1 MTIFEILFL
10 CLLLALLVLA
20 LGWMLTRRRD
30 RGTPQSEEGASSPA
44 IAEIRG
50 QLSQLATAASG
61 QQQSLSSQLHEQS
74 KKLEEQMAH
83 LRQHMGQ
90 SLHAQTQSLHE
101 QTKTT
106 NENLGK
112 LSERLVVIDQA
123 SQHISALN
131 AQVSQLHNILANKT
145 ERGAFGEVQLENL
158 VRTVLP
164 PNAFEFQV
172 TLSNGKRADCVLKL
186 PNPPGDIIIDAKFPL
201 ESWRALQVAENE
213 AERILARKR
222 LATAVRGH
230 VKDIADKYI
239 IPGETADSACL
250 FLPSEAVYAEL
261 HAHLPEVIENSFRR
275 RVWIV
280 SPTTMMAT
288 LNTVRAILRD
298 AHMREQ
304 TAVIQG
310 EIGKMIADVGRLEQ
324 RVDSLDKHFALAQKD
339 VQQIQI
345 STGKITNR
353 GEKIESLEVED
364 APAEVGVE
372 PDANVGTGTPNV

>member
-1 MTIFEILFL
+1 MTGSEMLILG
-10 CLLLALLVLA
+10 LLIGLIVMVFVLL
-20 LGWMLTRRRD
+20 
-30 RGTPQSEEGASSPA
+30 RGRVSADKTAENES
-44 IAEIRG
+44 IAELRG

-74 KKLEEQMAH
+74 KKLEDQLGN
-83 LRQHMGQ
+83 LRQQMGQ
-90 SLHAQTQSLHE
+90 TLHVQTQ
-101 QTKTT
+101 TT
-106 NENLGK
+106 NENLTK
-112 LSERLVVIDQA
+112 LSERLAVIDQA
-123 SQHISALN
+123 NQHITALSG
-131 AQVSQLHNILANKT
+131 QVTQLQNILSNKT

-164 PNAFEFQV
+164 PNAFEFQM

-201 ESWRALQVAENE
+201 EGWRALQDAEGE
-213 AERILARKR
+213 AERILARTQ
-222 LATAVRGH
+222 LALAVRGH

-239 IPGETADSACL
+239 IPGETAESACL

-261 HAHLPEVIENSFRR
+261 HAHLPEVIDESFKK

-298 AHMREQ
+298 ARMREQ
-304 TAVIQG
+304 AALIQG
-310 EIGKMIADVGRLEQ
+310 EIGKMVEDVVRLEK
-324 RVDSLDKHFALAQKD
+324 RVENLDRHFALAQKD
-339 VQQIQI
+339 VQQIQT
-345 STGKITNR
+345 STSRITSR

-364 APAEVGVE
+364 PPAEAG
-372 PDANVGTGTPNV
+372 PPNVGSQPELLVK